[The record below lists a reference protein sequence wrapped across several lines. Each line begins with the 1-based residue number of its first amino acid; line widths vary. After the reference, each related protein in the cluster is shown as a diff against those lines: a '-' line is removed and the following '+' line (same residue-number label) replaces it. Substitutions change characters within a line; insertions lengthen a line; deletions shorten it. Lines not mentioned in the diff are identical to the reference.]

1 MTSRR
6 SARSWLGWVLG
17 AGLCLVQIVGPS
29 RSLANRLE
37 GELIV
42 EVRDPAGLPVAAQV
56 HVQSRAPRFETSGDC
71 DAAGQ
76 ARLKRLPF
84 GVYQLRVV
92 HPEFAEF
99 SGRLEIRSE
108 LPIRRQV
115 TLDITPI
122 ETTLTVQDSA
132 PLLDPNQTGT
142 VFRLGREQL
151 DLSAFSTLGRS
162 TINAVNSLPGW
173 LLEANAVLHPRGSEY
188 DTQYVVDG
196 IPLYDNR
203 SLGFA
208 PGFESDEFETV
219 NVMTANIPAEFG
231 RRLGGVIELYTRRAD
246 RDGHHPEVTLQGGS
260 FAATEGAFS
269 DQYRNGKTIVSLG
282 IRGGHTDRYLD
293 PPSLDNFTNKASS
306 AGFNAGLQ
314 RDLNSRDRLS
324 LYVRSNRVNFLV
336 PNDIEQQNNGQR
348 QDRQGSETAGQV
360 HFQRVFSARALGS
373 VRGMIRDVSAKLWS
387 NPLSV
392 PVFTEQDRG
401 FKEGVLVG
409 SVTIEGENHTVKA
422 GGDFRTADIRE
433 RFLFAETQALATV
446 PFEFQDE
453 CRVNEFGFF
462 VQDHIRWGNLVVDA
476 GIRFDRYHLRI
487 DDSALSPRFGL
498 AYYWEQADL
507 LVRASYDRIFQ
518 TPAIENLLLTT
529 SAEARGLDQVEG
541 ALPLPSSRA
550 NFYEVG
556 VSKPL
561 GNLLRLDVNHYWRDF
576 ENYYDDDVFL
586 NTGISFPISFQS
598 ARVEGTEVRLEMP
611 SWRRISVFASYSNL
625 LGTATSPVTGGLFIE
640 GGEAEEL
647 RDVVMRFPITQDQ
660 RNTVSATGRFEAH
673 PRLWFAVAARYG
685 SGLPVELQGDEAISA
700 GGSALDQG
708 SSGAP
713 AGLGFALIPP
723 AIIDRVN
730 FDRGRLRPN
739 FGIDLS
745 IGVKLWERDHK
756 SVSFQFD
763 VINVTDRLNVIN
775 FSGLFSGTAIA
786 PTRMIGTRLRLRM

>member
-1 MTSRR
+1 M
-6 SARSWLGWVLG
+6 
-17 AGLCLVQIVGPS
+17 Q
-29 RSLANRLE
+29 ANRLE

-56 HVQSRAPRFETSGDC
+56 RVQSRAPRFETSGDC

-84 GVYQLRVV
+84 GVYQLLVTHPDFSEFTERV
-92 HPEFAEF
+92 
-99 SGRLEIRSE
+99 EIRSE
-108 LPIRRQV
+108 LPMRWPV
-115 TLDITPI
+115 TLNITPI
-122 ETTLTVQDSA
+122 ETILTVQDSA

-142 VFRLGREQL
+142 VFQLGREQL
-151 DLSAFSTLGRS
+151 DSSAFSTLGRS
-162 TINAVNSLPGW
+162 TINAVNSMPGW

-188 DTQYVVDG
+188 DTQYVIDG

-208 PGFESDEFETV
+208 PAFDSGEFETI

-246 RDGHHPEVTLQGGS
+246 REGHHPELTLQGGS
-260 FAATEGAFS
+260 FATTEGAFS

-293 PPSLDNFTNKASS
+293 PPSFENFTNKGSS

-336 PNDIEQQNNGQR
+336 PNDLEQQNNGQR

-360 HFQRVFSARALGS
+360 HFQRVFSPRTLGS
-373 VRGMIRDVSAKLWS
+373 VRGMVRDVSAKLWS
-387 NPLSV
+387 NPLSI

-401 FKEGVLVG
+401 FREGVVVG
-409 SVTIEGENHTVKA
+409 SVTVEGERHTVKA

-433 RFLFAETQALATV
+433 RFFFTETQILPTI
-446 PFEFQDE
+446 PFDFQDNR
-453 CRVNEFGFF
+453 RVNEFGLF

-476 GIRFDRYHLRI
+476 GIRFDRYQLRI
-487 DDSALSPRFGL
+487 DDSALSPRLGL

-507 LVRASYDRIFQ
+507 VIRGSYDRIFQ
-518 TPAIENLLLTT
+518 TPAIENLLLST
-529 SAEARGLDQVEG
+529 SAQTRGLDQVED
-541 ALPLPSSRA
+541 ALPLPGSRA

-556 VSKPL
+556 VRKPL

-598 ARVEGTEVRLEMP
+598 ARIEGTEVRLEMP
-611 SWRRISVFASYSNL
+611 SWKRFSTFASYSNL
-625 LGTATSPVTGGLFIE
+625 LGTATSPVTGGLFIK

-647 RDVVMRFPITQDQ
+647 RDVVTRFPISQDQ
-660 RNTVSATGRFEAH
+660 RNTVSATARYEAH
-673 PRLWFAVAARYG
+673 PRLWFAVGGRYG
-685 SGLPVELQGDEAISA
+685 SGLPVELEGDDEAAEQGA
-700 GGSALDQG
+700 GQDQG
-708 SSGAP
+708 SSREPPGSR
-713 AGLGFALIPP
+713 FALIPRP
-723 AIIDRVN
+723 IIEQVN

-739 FGIDLS
+739 FSLDLS
-745 IGVKLWERDHK
+745 LGVKLWEKDRR
-756 SVSFQFD
+756 SVSLQFD
-763 VINVTDRLNVIN
+763 VINATDRLNVIN

-786 PTRMIGTRLRLRM
+786 PTRMIGARLRVRM